1 MAVCMS
7 KPGALSLEKSV
18 TVNLGWDK
26 RTTSGIDFDL
36 DASAIGCNCHGKALS
51 DQYFVFYNN
60 LRSPEGAIEH
70 VGDNL
75 SGTGT
80 GDDEVTRIDLTKA
93 PPKLVHIFLAVSIYD
108 AAAREQKF
116 INVRNAFVRLLKS
129 DGTPFYRFDLSN
141 NAASTAAIVIGAL
154 DRQRNNVWNFR
165 EVRETYATGLAG
177 IARFYKVNV

>member
-1 MAVCMS
+1 MR
-7 KPGALSLEKSV
+7 PG
-18 TVNLGWDK
+18 TVGSPACADLG
-26 RTTSGIDFDL
+26 
-36 DASAIGCNCHGKALS
+36 
-51 DQYFVFYNN
+51 Y
-60 LRSPEGAIEH
+60 
-70 VGDNL
+70 
-75 SGTGT
+75 
-80 GDDEVTRIDLTKA
+80 DDEVIRIDLTKA

-116 INVRNAFVRLLKS
+116 TNVRNAFVRLLKS